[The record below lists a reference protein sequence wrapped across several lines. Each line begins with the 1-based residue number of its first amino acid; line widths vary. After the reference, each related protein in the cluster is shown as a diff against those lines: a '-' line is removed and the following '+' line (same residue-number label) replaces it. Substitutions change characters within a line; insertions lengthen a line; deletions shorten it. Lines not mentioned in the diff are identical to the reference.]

1 MATRRVRRR
10 ARGRPVLGGVC
21 GLFFGFFLSIALTV
35 YAGIALNS
43 PLHIELVAAGA
54 VFGIA
59 IGLVGPFGRSRGGA
73 HAARR
78 G

>member
-1 MATRRVRRR
+1 M
-10 ARGRPVLGGVC
+10 LGGFC
-21 GLFFGFFLSIALTV
+21 GVFFGLFLSIALTV

-54 VFGIA
+54 LLGTVV
-59 IGLVGPFGRSRGGA
+59 GLVGPFGRSRGGA

-78 G
+78 GA